1 MANLLNYLPCPK
13 CKTCSSNLIQMEM
26 EEMENDLFLKL
37 LCTKNCSTNCISF
50 SELKQLLNGQ
60 TKIPLSILIHGKFSK
75 DQEQIENISTKIY
88 NIYDSII
95 SDIENMEKEITKMK
109 EEIKNEIIRY
119 KKNFEDFQLL
129 HELIYGAYLK
139 NIKDDI
145 EQDNELIL
153 NDNLK
158 LLNIYSNTNIM
169 DNFYIKEIQK
179 DIVNMRSLIVSIK
192 KEVILYFKYNKIISI
207 NENNNN
213 KSILPLVNLNTRN
226 SNIKHTK
233 ISTFNTNLKNIEN
246 ILQLS
251 DGNILLG
258 SDEQMIVYNLE
269 INKEILNIPGDF
281 SDVRELKYNKKY
293 KNKNVI
299 VLSVCN
305 KSIKIYDIYNKTL
318 LLNYSQYYTIDNVL
332 ELYNGDIL
340 YICDYSIFNMSLK
353 EEFKINLKDFCFS
366 MINLFDK
373 QDIFGY
379 TNLSKIKFI
388 YLNNPKKVFKELL
401 IKDSQEIFDLKQIYE
416 ENNNIN
422 YLIIL
427 SSIYIDLY
435 DFETDEFKITIVLN
449 MVNLY
454 KKINISKDDKNTCLN
469 LISSNSVKSFQLKKD
484 KLIEVHTIES
494 LKPKNTPLYC
504 KIKTTPFCVNKDGK
518 YLLIFESNDQGF
530 NSF

>member
-1 MANLLNYLPCPK
+1 MSNLLNYLPCPK
-13 CKTCSSNLIQMEM
+13 CKAYSSNLIQMEID
-26 EEMENDLFLKL
+26 EMENDLFLKL
-37 LCTKNCSTNCISF
+37 LCTKKCSTNCVRF

-60 TKIPLSILIHGKFSK
+60 TKNPLSILIHGKFSK

-88 NIYDSII
+88 KIYDTII

-145 EQDNELIL
+145 DQDNELIL

-158 LLNIYSNTNIM
+158 LLNIYNNTNIE

-179 DIVNMRSLIVSIK
+179 DIINIRNRIISIK

-207 NENNNN
+207 NESKNN
-213 KSILPLVNLNTRN
+213 KSILPLVSFNIMN
-226 SNIKHTK
+226 SNTKHTK
-233 ISTFNTNLKNIEN
+233 INTFNTNLKNIEN

-293 KNKNVI
+293 KNKSVI

-340 YICDYSIFNMSLK
+340 YICDFSIFNMSLK
-353 EEFKINLKDFCFS
+353 EEFKIYLKDFCFA
-366 MINLFDK
+366 MINLYDK
-373 QDIFGY
+373 QDILGY

-388 YLNNPKKVFKELL
+388 YLNNPKKIYKELV
-401 IKDSQEIFDLKQIYE
+401 IKDSHEIFDLNQIYDE
-416 ENNNIN
+416 SNNIN
-422 YLIIL
+422 FLIIL
-427 SSIYIDLY
+427 SSNYVDLY
-435 DFETDEFKITIVLN
+435 DFETNEFKHTIILN

-454 KKINISKDDKNTCLN
+454 KKINISKEDKNTN
-469 LISSNSVKSFQLKKD
+469 LILISANSVKSFQLKKD
-484 KLIEVHTIES
+484 KIVNVNTIKS
-494 LKPKNTPLYC
+494 LKPKNTPLYY

-530 NSF
+530 NSL